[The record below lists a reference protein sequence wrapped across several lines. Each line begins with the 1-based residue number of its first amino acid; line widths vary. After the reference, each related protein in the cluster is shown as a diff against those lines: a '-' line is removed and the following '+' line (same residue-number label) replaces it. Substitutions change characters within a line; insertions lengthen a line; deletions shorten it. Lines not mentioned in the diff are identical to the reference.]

1 MDAVVNVA
9 IPIVAILFGLPAVGA
24 AIVSVIM
31 VKSGSSVGLRQ

>member
-9 IPIVAILFGLPAVGA
+9 IPIVAILFGLPAVVA